1 MRFPSNNSYEPHVVR
16 FLDVTAW
23 SEQKK
28 KGRTGIHPQILPL
41 AGEAIFPG
49 SLSCNYRPTP
59 SQRRIRGGGRHFR
72 LTSVLSTL
80 PTPTSCL
87 VGLAAR
93 LVCTLHVSLPSGAY
107 STQKRQPVDGQGIS
121 SIIIG
126 YLISLSPPPP
136 TAAPPLHLL
145 LGFSYDPTT
154 RARGQSRT

>member
-1 MRFPSNNSYEPHVVR
+1 MLQHGANRRRKAEPAYIPKYYRWPGKLSFPDP
-16 FLDVTAW
+16 
-23 SEQKK
+23 
-28 KGRTGIHPQILPL
+28 
-41 AGEAIFPG
+41 
-49 SLSCNYRPTP
+49 CNYRPTP
-59 SQRRIRGGGRHFR
+59 SQRRIREGGRHFR

-126 YLISLSPPPP
+126 YLISLSPPPHCLPAP
-136 TAAPPLHLL
+136 TSTFGLFLRSHHPCQ
-145 LGFSYDPTT
+145 
-154 RARGQSRT
+154 RAVTYLM